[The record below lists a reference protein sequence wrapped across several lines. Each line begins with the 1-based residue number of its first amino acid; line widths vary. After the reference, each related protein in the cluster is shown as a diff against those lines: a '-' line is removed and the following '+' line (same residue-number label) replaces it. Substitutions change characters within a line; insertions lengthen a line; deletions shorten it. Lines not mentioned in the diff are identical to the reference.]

1 MRTFCRSPGTL
12 PKALWDLNG
21 KEIQTRGD
29 ICWFILEGNPEKR
42 GYMLVHFGRK
52 SKKEG
57 IYADSFWQ
65 EIQKRGDICWFI
77 LLCSRNQHNIFKK
90 IFFKCPIHLSHFMSC
105 YLQSHK
111 GPPKVPLNITI
122 SLQRS
127 LPYFTTQ
134 GQGRTPKRLRNIIPV
149 ACRRGPTV
157 SL

>member
-1 MRTFCRSPGTL
+1 MRTWCRSPGTL

-29 ICWFILEGNPEKR
+29 ICWFILEGNPKKR
-42 GYMLVHFGRK
+42 GYVLVHF
-52 SKKEG
+52 
-57 IYADSFWQ
+57 AMQ
-65 EIQKRGDICWFI
+65 QK
-77 LLCSRNQHNIFKK
+77 LAQHCKATVLQK
-90 IFFKCPIHLSHFMSC
+90 IFFKCPRHLSHFMSC

-157 SL
+157 SLQHTDWNLWVWWC